1 MCSPKTP
8 APAAPAPAATVEQEP
23 IAAPTYADA
32 EVQKAGANTRQQQA
46 ATANRNV
53 RSTAL
58 GVTEDAATKKKNLL
72 GE

>member
-1 MCSPKTP
+1 MCSPET
-8 APAAPAPAATVEQEP
+8 PAPAATVEQEP

-46 ATANRNV
+46 ATVNRNV